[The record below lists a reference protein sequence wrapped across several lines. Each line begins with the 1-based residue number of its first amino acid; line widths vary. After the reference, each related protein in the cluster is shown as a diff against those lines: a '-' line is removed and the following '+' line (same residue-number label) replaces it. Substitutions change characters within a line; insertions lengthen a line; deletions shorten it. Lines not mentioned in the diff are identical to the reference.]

1 MNGKISPWLGTLFS
15 KLRRGSYSGRSLE
28 KRKIILH
35 YHLFKN
41 AGTSIDQVLK
51 KNFGEQ
57 RWRNHEFATVGRTTA
72 ILSGDS
78 SSDAVEEW
86 LCANPEVLVLS
97 SHTAVMPL
105 PNIPAATVLPIL
117 FVRHPLTRLHSAYF
131 FQRQRFHAGV
141 EKMATRL
148 AAHSDFAGYMKSM
161 LARKNNS
168 IARNFAAVRLAAGI
182 PGPTDQLEQRALQ
195 ALNILPFVGAVELF
209 NRSLR
214 VMEHWL
220 RPHFPEFR
228 ADPVWR
234 NATHDQPRSM
244 SNRLDQIRDE
254 LGPQLY
260 EQALQA
266 NQVDLLVHKAALARI
281 EAAYDDLPA
290 TLRERPI
297 EAQN

>member
-1 MNGKISPWLGTLFS
+1 MNNKFAPWLSTLFA
-15 KLRRGSYSGRSLE
+15 KLGRNSDSGSSRE

-41 AGTSIDQVLK
+41 AGTSIDQILR

-57 RWRNHEFATVGRTTA
+57 QWRNHEFAMVGGTTA
-72 ILSGDS
+72 ILSGES
-78 SSDAVEEW
+78 CSDAVEEW

-105 PNIPAATVLPIL
+105 PNIPAATVFPIL
-117 FVRHPLTRLHSAYF
+117 FVRHPLTRLQSAYF
-131 FQRQRFHAGV
+131 FQRQRFNAGV
-141 EKMATRL
+141 DKMATRL
-148 AAHSDFAGYMKSM
+148 AAHSDFAGYMKG
-161 LARKNNS
+161 LLTRKNNS
-168 IARNFAAVRLAAGI
+168 MARNFTAVRLAAAI

-195 ALNILPFVGAVELF
+195 ALSILPFVGAVELF

-220 RPHFPEFR
+220 RPHFPGFR

-234 NATHDQPRSM
+234 NATHGQPRSM

-260 EQALQA
+260 EQALQV
-266 NQVDLLVHKAALARI
+266 NHVDLLVHQAALARI
-281 EAAYDDLPA
+281 EAAYDELPA
-290 TLRERPI
+290 TLREQSI
-297 EAQN
+297 QAQN